1 MKVEIGKQAERIETW
16 EYPIEALREGL
27 INAIVHRDYSD
38 AGNIQVRIF
47 DNRIEIWSPGLFPRE
62 LNLSRIEIDSRS
74 IPRNKKIAEL
84 FYKVG
89 LIENWG
95 TGFIRMINY
104 CKLNGNPRPV
114 FEEKSGAFVITF
126 PATLNEG
133 INELFHYI
141 QNNEGL
147 RVRQISKE
155 MNIPPKTIERWIT
168 SLKSDN
174 KIEFRGS
181 KKTGGYF
188 VSAKQF

>member
-1 MKVEIGKQAERIETW
+1 
-16 EYPIEALREGL
+16 
-27 INAIVHRDYSD
+27 
-38 AGNIQVRIF
+38 
-47 DNRIEIWSPGLFPRE
+47 
-62 LNLSRIEIDSRS
+62 
-74 IPRNKKIAEL
+74 
-84 FYKVG
+84 
-89 LIENWG
+89 
-95 TGFIRMINY
+95 MINY